1 MKYRIYDS
9 ENNQKLYGRIPIEE
23 ASFLPSTTK
32 IVCFFFSILSINS
45 FALSSSDSH
54 FQISMKWRYFYLIFL
69 AAGKI
74 FYSHP
79 GLTNFWIRLP
89 RQECLKLFSDGISRF
104 DFFLLAVL
112 GCILFVWKS
121 LFLLTIRP
129 GVNCF
134 SKKI

>member
-23 ASFLPSTTK
+23 ASFLPSTIK
-32 IVCFFFSILSINS
+32 IVCFFFFNSLSINS
-45 FALSSSDSH
+45 FSLSSSDSH

-104 DFFLLAVL
+104 DFFFWLSSVVSFL
-112 GCILFVWKS
+112 GENLFSCWRLDPV
-121 LFLLTIRP
+121 
-129 GVNCF
+129 
-134 SKKI
+134 